1 MKYRDYDWRQWAKV
15 PLDGWRLKNLFKG
28 LEYSFGVSTE
38 VLIELMRRAK
48 IPEPVEYLDTHMD
61 EEIMALIET
70 RPKATLVQDDTL
82 RNTVYGWFESVTS
95 STVDA
100 MLCEIAY
107 RQLLFWGERN
117 GLLNAG
123 EILERMKDK
132 PAFKKKAREFVL
144 NLEITKA
151 QQEFYEA
158 ERKRNED

>member
-1 MKYRDYDWRQWAKV
+1 MKYREYDWRQWAKV
-15 PLDGWRLKNLFKG
+15 PLDGWRLRNLFTG
-28 LEYSFGVSTE
+28 IEYSFGVSTE

-48 IPEPVEYLDTHMD
+48 IPEPVEYLDTHTN
-61 EEIMALIET
+61 EEIIALIDT

-82 RNTVYGWFESVTS
+82 RNTVYEWFESVTS
-95 STVDA
+95 NTVDA

-117 GLLNAG
+117 GLLHAG
-123 EILERMKDK
+123 EILEKMKNK
-132 PAFKKKAREFVL
+132 PAFEKKAQEFVM

-158 ERKRNED
+158 ERKRNEG